1 MRACHAAT
9 IRRLWPLLLASV
21 DLHPHLLVGLLG
33 PADALAW
40 TRTRRQLTADK
51 TTLRIMVVD
60 DDPDACDIL
69 THVLA
74 HLGYSAVCIQD
85 SVEALRHLQQEHFD
99 LLLLDLV
106 MPGLSGFD
114 LLRAARAASSRAAV
128 IAVSSYNEFRHKAM
142 DMGFD
147 SFVAKPVELA
157 KLRPLLEGLQ
167 PTA

>member
-1 MRACHAAT
+1 M
-9 IRRLWPLLLASV
+9 
-21 DLHPHLLVGLLG
+21 GLLG
-33 PADALAW
+33 PADHKDRLW
-40 TRTRRQLTADK
+40 TPVRRRRLRADK
-51 TTLRIMVVD
+51 TALRILVVD

-85 SVEALRHLQQEHFD
+85 SVEALRRLQREHFD

-114 LLRAARAASSRAAV
+114 LLRAARSTSSRAAV
-128 IAVSSYNEFRHKAM
+128 VAVSSYNEFRHKAM

-147 SFVAKPVELA
+147 SFVAKPVELS
-157 KLRPLLEGLQ
+157 KLGPLLEGLQ

>member
-1 MRACHAAT
+1 MDPVR
-9 IRRLWPLLLASV
+9 
-21 DLHPHLLVGLLG
+21 
-33 PADALAW
+33 
-40 TRTRRQLTADK
+40 RRQLRPDK
-51 TTLRIMVVD
+51 TTLRILVVD

-85 SVEALRHLQQEHFD
+85 SVEALRRLQREHFD

-114 LLRAARAASSRAAV
+114 LLRAARSASSRAAAV
-128 IAVSSYNEFRHKAM
+128 AVSSYNEFRHKAL
-142 DMGFD
+142 DVGFD